1 MNNLTVQTEDSF
13 SNLLDL
19 AANNDVEGFKRS
31 IECDPSGVDEIGL
44 WYGRQKGSKQ
54 MVNQQRTPLMVA
66 ATYGNVE
73 VLKLI
78 LMLSEADVN
87 LACGSDKST
96 ALHCAAFGGFATG
109 ADPNG
114 LCPINVIVVP
124 PKLQSMRVILGSS
137 WKQLFFCRLL

>member
-1 MNNLTVQTEDSF
+1 MDSF
-13 SNLLDL
+13 SSVLELD
-19 AANNDVEGFKRS
+19 ANNDVEGFKRLVWCDASS
-31 IECDPSGVDEIGL
+31 IDEVGL
-44 WYGRQKGSKQ
+44 WCGRQKDPKQ
-54 MVNQQRTPLMVA
+54 MVLGPKTPLMVA

-78 LMLSEADVN
+78 LMHSEADVN

-114 LCPINVIVVP
+114 LCPINVIVLP

-137 WKQLFFCRLL
+137 WKQLFLCRLL